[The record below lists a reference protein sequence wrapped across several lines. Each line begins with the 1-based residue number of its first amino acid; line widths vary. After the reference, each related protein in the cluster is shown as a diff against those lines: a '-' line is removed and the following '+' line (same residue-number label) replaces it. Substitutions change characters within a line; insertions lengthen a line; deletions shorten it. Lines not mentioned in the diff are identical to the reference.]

1 MKKPLIL
8 ILAFVL
14 LAVPSLCIKIDGKF
28 WDWAKINAFYNCPV
42 RPLEKGRSGFDMESV
57 KVALGRKDLYIY
69 IDGRSVTGPKQDS
82 GWGAKKTSV
91 RISFKSS
98 QSPLNRVRIAAY
110 PDKPGQI
117 RIACPNA
124 ASKVFGSKTD
134 RYWMIAK
141 YGKKYAFEIKI
152 PFFVSSQGIH
162 VGVKGGPLI
171 RIPENVGASRNKLS
185 DVLINTVDMKTHRLV
200 DTVEFTIKKGNI

>member
-1 MKKPLIL
+1 MKKLLIL

-14 LAVPSLCIKIDGKF
+14 LAVSSWCIKIDGKF
-28 WDWAKINAFYNCPV
+28 WDWSKINTFYNCPV

-57 KVALGRKDLYIY
+57 KMALGRKDLYIY

-124 ASKVFGSKTD
+124 ASKVLGSKAD

-152 PFFVSSQGIH
+152 PVLLSSKGLH
-162 VGVKGGPLI
+162 VGVRGGPLI
-171 RIPENVGASRNKLS
+171 RLAGNDPSRKNLS
-185 DVLINTVDMKTHRLV
+185 DVLINSVDMKTHRLV
-200 DTVEFTIKKGNI
+200 DTVEFTIKRGKI